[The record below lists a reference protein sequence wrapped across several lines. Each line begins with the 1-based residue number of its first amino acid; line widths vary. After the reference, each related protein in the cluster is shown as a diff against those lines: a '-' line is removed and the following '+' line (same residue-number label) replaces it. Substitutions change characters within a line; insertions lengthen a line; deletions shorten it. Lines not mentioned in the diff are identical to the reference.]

1 MYFQN
6 PGRKSEKP
14 GRNSENLEEIQ
25 KTWKKFQKTFGDPE
39 NNKFKKLP
47 NFI

>member
-1 MYFQN
+1 MYFQK
-6 PGRKSEKP
+6 PWKSEKP
-14 GRNSENLEEIQ
+14 GRNSENLEEIS
-25 KTWKKFQKTFGDPE
+25 KTFADPE